1 MGLLFRLL
9 LLGVFAT
16 LAAAPFVLLQSA
28 PVVTD
33 ELALDAAQIRE
44 ARRILRSLFGEDE
57 SAGRREVRL
66 SEADVD
72 LALHAVLEALGGGA
86 AEVSSEDGQLVIAA
100 ASRLPLPP
108 DYRFLNFTLILQE
121 TPDRPEV
128 LALRLGRLDMPRAL
142 AGPAL
147 GALIRL
153 AAKALGL
160 PAPEALL
167 HHAQFA
173 EGALTLQYDWSPE
186 IVDAVRKQ
194 VIPEEEAARLREFQQ
209 VLAAALVNRGGKLGV
224 SDLAAPL
231 FAHATS
237 RAATGDPV
245 ADNRAILIVLS
256 AYVTGR
262 DLRRLLPEAA
272 TWPQPV
278 KLQVRL
284 YGRADLAKHYLNSAA
299 LAATGGELLSKALGL
314 SKEISDSQGG
324 SGFSFRDLLA
334 DEAGTR
340 FGQRATESRVVAREY
355 QARAAQARDEA
366 AWMPSPEGL
375 EENMTQA
382 QFEARYGGVGG
393 AGYERTL
400 AGLRRRLQEASLLR

>member
-1 MGLLFRLL
+1 MGFLFRLL
-9 LLGVFAT
+9 LLLVFAT
-16 LAAAPFVLLQSA
+16 LVAAPFVLLQPS

-33 ELALDAAQIRE
+33 QLTLDAAQIRG
-44 ARRILRSLFGEDE
+44 ARRILKSLFGEE
-57 SAGRREVRL
+57 EAETRREVRL
-66 SEADVD
+66 SEKDVD

-86 AEVSSEDGQLVIAA
+86 AEVTAANGQLMLAA
-100 ASRLPLPP
+100 AVRLPLPP
-108 DYRFLNFTLILQE
+108 NYRFLNFTLVLQE
-121 TPDRPEV
+121 TSDRPDV
-128 LALRLGRLDMPRAL
+128 VSLRLGQLEMPRTL

-147 GALIRL
+147 GGLTRI

-167 HHAQFA
+167 HHASFA
-173 EGALTLQYDWSPE
+173 DGKLVLQYDWSPE
-186 IVDAVRKQ
+186 IVEAVRKQ
-194 VIPEEEAARLREFQQ
+194 VVPPEEAARLREFQQ
-209 VLAAALVNRGGKLGV
+209 VLAAALVNRGGKLGL

-237 RAATGDPV
+237 RASKGDPV

-272 TWPQPV
+272 SWPQPV

-284 YGRADLAKHYLNSAA
+284 YGRPDLAKHYLNSAA

-355 QARAAQARDEA
+355 QARAAQANEDA
-366 AWMPSPEGL
+366 SWMPTPEGL
-375 EENMTQA
+375 EENMTEA

-393 AGYERTL
+393 TEYEKTL
-400 AGLRRRLQEASLLR
+400 AGLKRRLQEAPLLR